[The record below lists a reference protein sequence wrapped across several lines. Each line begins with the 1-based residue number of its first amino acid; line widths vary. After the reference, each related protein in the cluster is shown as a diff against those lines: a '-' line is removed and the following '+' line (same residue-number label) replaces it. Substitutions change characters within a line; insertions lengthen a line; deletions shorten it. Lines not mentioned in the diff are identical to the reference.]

1 MDTDGP
7 QQLKGEEGTSVLN
20 EKRKL
25 AEAMRLS
32 KGRGKDKGQDKG
44 QAGKGKGGGAAGAG
58 DA

>member
-32 KGRGKDKGQDKG
+32 KGRGKDEG
-44 QAGKGKGGGAAGAG
+44 QALKGKGCGAAGAA